1 MSVFIKNIQKG
12 LFNVE
17 MENNIKK
24 ALKIVLNREYDMN
37 NPVKSLQHLIT
48 DSLVT
53 VTKNKT
59 IIFQE
64 DVIDYFYILLSGKVS
79 VVNNVSWGYDIV
91 IDYLE
96 PIHILGLVEYLN
108 NINTYTAFIVTENKC
123 TFLKLP
129 AEDFIRIIKTDPAL
143 CYLTLIAL
151 GEVTQ
156 ANMNNHELKTMVHP
170 KDILGNHLFHL
181 ASAAKLPYV
190 FPRTRAELAEELH
203 INLRTLYRYT
213 KQLNEDG
220 YLALER
226 GNIVIGKKEYDKLL
240 GRYNELIL

>member
-1 MSVFIKNIQKG
+1 
-12 LFNVE
+12 

-24 ALKIVLNREYDMN
+24 ALKIVLNREYDVN
-37 NPVKSLQHLIT
+37 NPVKSLQHLIA
-48 DSLVT
+48 DSLIT
-53 VTKNKT
+53 VSKHKT

-64 DVIDYFYILLSGKVS
+64 DVIDYFYILLSGKVAVMNS
-79 VVNNVSWGYDIV
+79 VSWGCDLV

-108 NINTYTAFIVTENKC
+108 NINTYTAFIVTESKC

-129 AEDFIRIIKTDPAL
+129 AEDFIRIIKTDSAL
-143 CYLTLIAL
+143 CYQTLVAL

-156 ANMNNHELKTMVHP
+156 ANMNNCELKTMVHP

-181 ASAAKLPYV
+181 AGASGLPYT
-190 FPRTRAELAEELH
+190 FPRTRSELAEELH

-213 KQLNEDG
+213 KQLHEECF
-220 YLALER
+220 LSLER
-226 GNIVIGKKEYDKLL
+226 GKIVIGRKGFEKMK
-240 GRYNELIL
+240 GRYNELKL

>member
-1 MSVFIKNIQKG
+1 
-12 LFNVE
+12 
-17 MENNIKK
+17 MENDIKK
-24 ALKIVLNREYDMN
+24 ALKIVFNKEYNVN
-37 NPVKSLQHLIT
+37 NPVKSLQQLAA

-79 VVNNVSWGYDIV
+79 VVNSVSWGYDLV

-108 NINTYTAFIVTENKC
+108 NINTYTAFIVAESKC

-129 AEDFIRIIKTDPAL
+129 AEDFIQTIKKDPAL
-143 CYLTLIAL
+143 CYQTLVAL

-156 ANMNNHELKTMVHP
+156 ANMNNCELKTMVP
-170 KDILGNHLFHL
+170 PRDILGNHLFHL
-181 ASAAKLPYV
+181 ARASGLPYT
-190 FPRTRAELAEELH
+190 FPKTRAELAEELH
-203 INLRTLYRYT
+203 INLRTLYRYI

-220 YLALER
+220 FLSLER
-226 GNIVIGKKEYDKLL
+226 GSIVIGRKEFEKML

>member
-1 MSVFIKNIQKG
+1 
-12 LFNVE
+12 

-24 ALKIVLNREYDMN
+24 ALEIVLHREYDVN
-37 NPVKSLQHLIT
+37 NPGKSLQHLAA

-64 DVIDYFYILLSGKVS
+64 DVIEYFYILLSGRVS
-79 VVNNVSWGYDIV
+79 VVNSVSWGYDLV
-91 IDYLE
+91 IDYLR

-108 NINTYTAFIVTENKC
+108 NIRTYTAFIVTESKC

-129 AEDFIRIIKTDPAL
+129 AEDFIQTIKEDSAL
-143 CYLTLIAL
+143 CYQTLVLL

-156 ANMNNHELKTMVHP
+156 ANMNNCELKTMVHP

-181 ASAAKLPYV
+181 ASASALPYT
-190 FPRTRAELAEELH
+190 FPRTRAELAEELR

-213 KQLNEDG
+213 KQLSEDG
-220 YLALER
+220 FLCLER
-226 GNIVIGKKEYDKLL
+226 GKIVVGRKEFEKML